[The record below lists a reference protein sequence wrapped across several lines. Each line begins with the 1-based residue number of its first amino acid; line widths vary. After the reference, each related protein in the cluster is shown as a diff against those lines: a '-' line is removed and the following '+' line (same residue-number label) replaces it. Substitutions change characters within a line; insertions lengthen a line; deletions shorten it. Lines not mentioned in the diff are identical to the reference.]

1 MITSYYTLQALAQ
14 EFDQSLRRA
23 TIREIFTQQ
32 KNELLISLE
41 ARSNAWTLTT
51 STDPRMN
58 YVFLREPVARAKR
71 NSVDIF
77 PALFGK
83 EVVKVWVHRN
93 DRILQI
99 NVQDSGSI
107 CLQLFG
113 NPANILLVNE
123 DGVIVDAFKKSKDV
137 VGKRLVV
144 AQPNTHLDLL
154 ESETRFAEVLQSHAS
169 NTAFAAMKSAIPTL
183 GSTLSREIFHR
194 AHVDEKQQL
203 TALDEKQ
210 IKIILPQLR
219 ALSEELCS
227 PSPVIY
233 FRERHPRAFSLV
245 PLQHMAGS
253 MSQAYRTVNEAV
265 RTFVI
270 ATFRVESVEREKN
283 ILLKVIKRELDK
295 SQRSLQALTKEL
307 LEHDRPTEYERIA
320 NIIMGNLQHLT
331 KGTKAVD
338 LPDLYPANRSVR
350 IMMDPKLTPAQN
362 AKRYF
367 DKAKKVRHALQQ
379 AGERSE
385 NLKSKIAILEKLQLH
400 LDYCNT
406 KEQLKEF
413 QDQHRDKLLALNM
426 IKLDKPQEDLPFRVF
441 TLNGGFKV
449 WVGKSSEQNDL
460 LTMKY
465 AKPNDFWFHAQG
477 AGGSHV
483 VLKVGSGKGEPGKI
497 AKQQAASIAAYYS
510 KMKNAKHVPVAY
522 CERKFVRKPKGANP
536 GSVVLEREKVI
547 FVEPRLPPVSGA

>member
-41 ARSNAWTLTT
+41 ARSNAWTLTA

-58 YVFLREPVARAKR
+58 YVFLRDPVARAKR

-210 IKIILPQLR
+210 MKIILSQLR
-219 ALSEELCS
+219 ALSEELRS

-283 ILLKVIKRELDK
+283 VLLKVIKRELDK

-307 LEHDRPTEYERIA
+307 LEHNRAAEYERIA

-338 LPDLYPANRSVR
+338 LPDLYPAKRRVR
-350 IMMDPKLTPAQN
+350 ITMDPKLTPAQN

-367 DKAKKVRHALQQ
+367 DKVKKVRHALQQ

-413 QDQHRDKLLALNM
+413 QDQHRDELLALNM

-465 AKPNDFWFHAQG
+465 AKPNDFWFHARG